1 MSSRKLRIVTG
12 FFSHDETSTSYIMG
26 EVANAMA
33 RKYVVGVICV
43 KSMTSEKNRRKA
55 QVRTSRGHRGMSGF

>member
-1 MSSRKLRIVTG
+1 
-12 FFSHDETSTSYIMG
+12 MG